1 MVSPD
6 DLVRD
11 YGCDSLRLYELFVG
25 PPELDAEWDDR
36 GIEGVS
42 RFLNRFWNLVT
53 DNKDKDIQASRE
65 MIKLRHK
72 LVYDIEYRFNQ
83 FSLNT
88 VISGFMEYNNKLID
102 LAKKEGGID
111 KETLRTFVTL
121 LAPFAPHIGEELWQQ
136 LGGTDSVFHSQWPEC
151 DEEAMKDDEIEVA
164 VQVNGKTRAVISVA
178 ADISR
183 EDALAA
189 GREAVKDKMSGNIV
203 KEIYVPG
210 KIINIVCR

>member
-1 MVSPD
+1 M
-6 DLVRD
+6 
-11 YGCDSLRLYELFVG
+11 FVG

-42 RFLNRFWNLVT
+42 RFLNRFWNLVM
-53 DNKDKDIQASRE
+53 DNKDKEIEATRE

-88 VISGFMEYNNKLID
+88 VISGFMEYNNKMID

-111 KETLRTFVTL
+111 KETLRTFVIL

-136 LGGTDSVFHSQWPEC
+136 LGGTDSVFHAQWPEC

-164 VQVNGKTRAVISVA
+164 VQVNGKTRSVIQLP
-178 ADISR
+178 ADISK

-189 GREAVKDKMSGNIV
+189 GREAVKDKLAGNIV

-210 KIINIVCR
+210 KIINIVCK

>member
-1 MVSPD
+1 M
-6 DLVRD
+6 
-11 YGCDSLRLYELFVG
+11 
-25 PPELDAEWDDR
+25 
-36 GIEGVS
+36 
-42 RFLNRFWNLVT
+42 
-53 DNKDKDIQASRE
+53 DNKDKDVKASKE

-88 VISGFMEYNNKLID
+88 VISGFMEYNNKLIE
-102 LAKKEGGID
+102 LARKEGGID
-111 KETLRTFVTL
+111 RETLKTFVIL

-178 ADISR
+178 ADISK

>member
-1 MVSPD
+1 M
-6 DLVRD
+6 RD
-11 YGCDSLRLYELFVG
+11 YGCDSLRMYELFVG

-178 ADISR
+178 ADISK